1 MKEFAAEDNRAGDTF
16 RLLFLAV
23 AETGTKP
30 VKGHAVTIRKAFVT
44 TCTLA
49 APVERLF
56 ELH

>member
-1 MKEFAAEDNRAGDTF
+1 MIEQEIPIVCFIIFAAVFEQI
-16 RLLFLAV
+16 
-23 AETGTKP
+23 GTKP
-30 VKGHAVTIRKAFVT
+30 VKDPAVTIRKAFVT